1 MKARWIGT
9 GTVALVAAAAL
20 TAACGEGRAIFDVDV
35 YSFLKSGADT
45 VHYTIPIVGTASD
58 SNPPIKV
65 GLLGGFG
72 KSVVDTV
79 TITGG
84 ANLLNTSGTGNV
96 TFQLFI
102 GADSAGTYSGTPVL
116 TAGGSVS
123 GPGTTA
129 VGGVATLIGDSLFNN
144 QTLWFG
150 MHARVTATTPPV
162 TGKVQVTALRLRIVM
177 KPKLL

>member
-9 GTVALVAAAAL
+9 GATAVLVTVAVL
-20 TAACGEGRAIFDVDV
+20 TDCGEGRAIFDVDV
-35 YSFLKSGADT
+35 YRFLKSGADT

-84 ANLLNTSGTGNV
+84 ANLVNTTGSGNV
-96 TFQLFI
+96 TFRLFI
-102 GADSAGTYSGTPVL
+102 AADSAGTYSGTPVL
-116 TAGGSVS
+116 TASGAVN

-129 VGGVATLIGDSLFNN
+129 IGAAATLIGDSLFNN

-150 MHARVTATTPPV
+150 VQARVTATTPPV
-162 TGKVQVTALRLRIVM
+162 TGKVQVTVLRLRVVM